1 MPPFGLPAFTLLH
14 VLLSVVGIVSGLVVV
29 GGLMSGRRLD
39 GSTAAFLV
47 TTVLTNVTGFFFPFT
62 VFLPSHGVGILS
74 LLILPAVIAAVYW
87 KQLVGRWRAVFVAGS
102 VTTLYFNVFVLMTQL
117 FRKVPAMLVLA
128 PRQNELPFLLTHLL
142 VLVLFVWL
150 GRAAWKGFVTPRV
163 ADGGDVLA
171 AGRAAAAH

>member
-1 MPPFGLPAFTLLH
+1 
-14 VLLSVVGIVSGLVVV
+14 
-29 GGLMSGRRLD
+29 
-39 GSTAAFLV
+39 
-47 TTVLTNVTGFFFPFT
+47 
-62 VFLPSHGVGILS
+62 
-74 LLILPAVIAAVYW
+74 
-87 KQLVGRWRAVFVAGS
+87 
-102 VTTLYFNVFVLMTQL
+102 MTQL

-142 VLVLFVWL
+142 VLVLFVRL